1 MSGAEFMS
9 LQLYGGITTVLLCST
24 LLGCST
30 TPTTTQKDRDQ
41 YLNQFIG
48 QPSEVIRRNLDLRQ
62 VGYHDVSDVI
72 VRNQQLIYVVKRP
85 MTIPIPTAMGA
96 GAVPLALDASTSYDV
111 NLTCQITFQIQNNIA
126 QSVSY
131 TGHTC

>member
-1 MSGAEFMS
+1 MS
-9 LQLYGGITTVLLCST
+9 LQLYSSISAALLCST
-24 LLGCST
+24 LVGCST
-30 TPTTTQKDRDQ
+30 TAISTQKDRDQ

-96 GAVPLALDASTSYDV
+96 GAVPLALDASTSYGV
-111 NLTCQITFQIQNNIA
+111 NLSCQIAFHMQNNIA

-131 TGHTC
+131 TGNTC